1 MSEREDLDYII
12 IERKRGGFGPF
23 VWGAAIGAGMALL
36 LSPRSGR
43 QLREELREGVL
54 HARDEAESA
63 VRGVQRSVTDTVGGV
78 REDVRGRLDAARDA
92 FEAGRRAARESGR
105 TGVEAAT
112 RRRPARPAFD
122 EAIDEDLDA
131 DV

>member
-43 QLREELREGVL
+43 QLREELRGSVL
-54 HARDEAESA
+54 RARDEAESA

-78 REDVRGRLDAARDA
+78 REDVRDRLDAARDA
-92 FEAGRRAARESGR
+92 FEAGRRAARESSRHGS
-105 TGVEAAT
+105 EPA
-112 RRRPARPAFD
+112 ARPRPVGPPLD
-122 EAIDEDLDA
+122 HVTDEDLDA